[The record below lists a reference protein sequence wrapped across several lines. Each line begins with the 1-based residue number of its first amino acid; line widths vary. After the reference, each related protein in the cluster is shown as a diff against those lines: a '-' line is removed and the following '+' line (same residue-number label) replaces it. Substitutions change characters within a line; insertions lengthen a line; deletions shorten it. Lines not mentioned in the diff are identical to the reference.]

1 MRGGRSIMSP
11 PIVRALSPRP
21 RAESTTTLAVPM
33 LDLRIYRAALLP
45 VALALIIAAFSLTN
59 RPRPIGTTLAPDA
72 FDGARAARTLDALAE
87 EFPDRRP
94 GGVDD
99 AGLASRVA
107 REFRALGPYTVTTT
121 RSTGDTIDGERELA
135 TVTATRAGAPGPQLV
150 VVAHRD
156 AAGRGAKAEL
166 SGTAALLELAKVVAD
181 GRLQRTITFV
191 STSGGSG
198 GNAGIRAAARRLAR
212 PIDAAIV
219 VGDVGSEHVR
229 RPFVVPW
236 SSDSGSAPLRL
247 RRTAEAA
254 VRAETGRDPGGHRAG
269 GQFARLAFP
278 VAPGEQG
285 ELNRLGIPAVLLQAS
300 GERGPRAGAQTSPS
314 RLQVFGRSALRALTA
329 LDNGPDIEHGTF
341 RSLVTQRKVLP
352 LWAIR
357 LLVLALIVPV
367 LLVTVDGFARLRRRR
382 IAVLPWVGWV
392 AAGALPFLLACLFTR
407 MLGATGLISAAPR
420 TPAPPGALP
429 VDGAAIATLGS
440 IALAGA
446 LGWMVLRPMI
456 SRLAGARGEPDGPGP
471 AGALLLV
478 LCVVALVVWVRNPYA
493 AALLVAPLHL
503 WLAVVAFPRLSRGA
517 RVALVVA
524 GLIPAALATAAIARQ
539 LGYSAGDLAWTL
551 VLLVA
556 GGGIGPLT
564 WLLWSFVA
572 ACAVAAAAIALR
584 PPEEQDA
591 ETEVTVRGPLSYAGP
606 GSLGG
611 TESALRR

>member
-1 MRGGRSIMSP
+1 M
-11 PIVRALSPRP
+11 
-21 RAESTTTLAVPM
+21 
-33 LDLRIYRAALLP
+33 
-45 VALALIIAAFSLTN
+45 
-59 RPRPIGTTLAPDA
+59 
-72 FDGARAARTLDALAE
+72 
-87 EFPDRRP
+87 
-94 GGVDD
+94 
-99 AGLASRVA
+99 
-107 REFRALGPYTVTTT
+107 TTT
-121 RSTGDTIDGERELA
+121 RTTGETIDGERDLD
-135 TVTATRAGAPGPQLV
+135 TVTATRAGAPGSQLV

-198 GNAGIRAAARRLAR
+198 GNAGALAAARRLQR
-212 PIDAAIV
+212 PVDAV
-219 VGDVGSEHVR
+219 LVLGDLASERVR

-236 SSDSGSAPLRL
+236 SSSSGSAPLRL
-247 RRTAEAA
+247 RRTVEAA

-285 ELNRLGIPAVLLQAS
+285 ELNRVGLPAVLLQAS
-300 GERGPRAGAQTSPS
+300 GERGPRAGAPTRPS
-314 RLQVFGRSALRALTA
+314 RLAVFGRSALRALTA
-329 LDNGPDIEHGTF
+329 LDNGPPIEHGTF

-357 LLVLALIVPV
+357 LLVLTLLAPV
-367 LLVTVDGFARLRRRR
+367 LVVTVDGFARLRRRHVP
-382 IAVLPWVGWV
+382 VLPWVAWV
-392 AAGALPFLLACLFTR
+392 LAGALPFLLACLFAR
-407 MLGATGLISAAPR
+407 MLGVTGLIAAAPR

-429 VDGAAIATLGS
+429 VDGAALATLLS

-446 LGWMVLRPMI
+446 LGWLVLRPLVA
-456 SRLAGARGEPDGPGP
+456 RLTGTGGEPDGPGP
-471 AGALLLV
+471 GGALLLV
-478 LCVVALVVWVRNPYA
+478 LCAVSLVVWTRNPYA

-503 WLAVVAFPRLSRGA
+503 WFAVVVLARQGRGA

-524 GLIPAALATAAIARQ
+524 GFIPAALATAAIARQ
-539 LGYSAGDLAWTL
+539 LGYGPGEFAWAL

-556 GGGIGPLT
+556 GGGIGPMT
-564 WLLWSFVA
+564 WLLWSLVA
-572 ACAVAAAAIALR
+572 GCAVAAAAIALR
-584 PPEEQDA
+584 PPEPGDEP
-591 ETEVTVRGPLSYAGP
+591 TEVTVRGPLSYAGP